1 MNDDEDD
8 DLSISFASSLN
19 INEFLIDNKKDLTAQ
34 LEQQCGLNQKSSQLP
49 LTNMES
55 INTSQGKESLPKQ
68 RIQHSGEYSKKR
80 SMSMESIADIWSK
93 GVSDVKHDNKVEG
106 RKSGGKGTVSAL
118 LDARFKKLPDSLGNR
133 YTVVKGVAK
142 SVTQRMNEDRLC
154 TVEPSRIYLECQM
167 KQNVIYSKI
176 AHITLKNM
184 SSDSIRKFSLFSA
197 NGMLE
202 FDMIEG
208 VLLEHEELDVK
219 IRIKPDCIKQ
229 QDQQTIVSD
238 KLLVLVDQ
246 IYPTTIDVSMHFM
259 KSDQDYVP
267 NTSSTSFERPKC
279 PYCALEKGFPLHC
292 L

>member
-1 MNDDEDD
+1 MNDDDD

-19 INEFLIDNKKDLTAQ
+19 INEFLIDNKKDSTVQ
-34 LEQQCGLNQKSSQLP
+34 LEKQCSLDQESSQLP
-49 LTNMES
+49 LANMES
-55 INTSQGKESLPKQ
+55 INTSQGKDSLPKQ
-68 RIQHSGEYSKKR
+68 RIQYPEEYSRKR
-80 SMSMESIADIWSK
+80 SMPMESIADIWSK
-93 GVSDVKHDNKVEG
+93 GVSDVKHDYKVEG
-106 RKSGGKGTVSAL
+106 RTTGGKGTVSAL
-118 LDARFKKLPDSLGNR
+118 LEARFKKLPDSLGNR
-133 YTVVKGVAK
+133 YTAIKGVTK
-142 SVTQRMNEDRLC
+142 SATQRMNEDRLC
-154 TVEPSRIYLECQM
+154 TVEPSRMYLECQM

-184 SSDSIRKFSLFSA
+184 SPDSIRKFSIFSA

-202 FDMIEG
+202 FDMTEG
-208 VLLEHEELDVK
+208 VLLEHEGLDVK

-259 KSDQDYVP
+259 KSDQEYVP
-267 NTSSTSFERPKC
+267 NTSPSSFEKPKC

>member
-1 MNDDEDD
+1 MNDDDDD

-19 INEFLIDNKKDLTAQ
+19 INEFLIDNKKDSTVR
-34 LEQQCGLNQKSSQLP
+34 LEKQCSLDQESSQLP

-55 INTSQGKESLPKQ
+55 INASQGKESLLKQ
-68 RIQHSGEYSKKR
+68 RIQHSGEYSRKR
-80 SMSMESIADIWSK
+80 SMSMESIADMWSK
-93 GVSDVKHDNKVEG
+93 GVSDVKHDNEVEG
-106 RKSGGKGTVSAL
+106 RKNGGKGTVSAL

-133 YTVVKGVAK
+133 YTVVKGVTK
-142 SVTQRMNEDRLC
+142 SVTQCMDEERLC
-154 TVEPSRIYLECQM
+154 TVGPSRIYLECQM

-184 SSDSIRKFSLFSA
+184 SSDSIRKFSMFSA
-197 NGMLE
+197 NSMLE

-229 QDQQTIVSD
+229 QEQQTIVSD

-267 NTSSTSFERPKC
+267 NTSPSSFERPKC